1 MCFCLQHVTICFVI
15 DMLLLVIILSMDEFF
30 MGFRVDSSDYKVFNR
45 TYYKNFL
52 LSNIGLE

>member
-15 DMLLLVIILSMDEFF
+15 DMLLLVIILSTDEFF